1 VKQRIALVACAAVA
15 ALVATPALGTPGLP
29 LGMASLGGA
38 DGAGPNSWS
47 TGTNPIIRS
56 HWARLKQIT
65 GSIRVTTFANNRF
78 RTVAD
83 LQMQVQRA
91 TASDLRYFTVDVGSG
106 DLCAG
111 TPFDTFRARLAKAL
125 TTLSKSPVVQEKNRA
140 SDQRE
145 ILLVSIENLA
155 QHWRVLGG
163 KGDLGC
169 GLGAGA
175 AVAQIQKRTI
185 ALNDIMARVCY
196 RTTGCLFDAGARYRM
211 PLRANYFSAIEP
223 RRLSVE
229 GERALATVE
238 WRPAYTLLSA
248 MS

>member
-1 VKQRIALVACAAVA
+1 VKRRIALAACAAVA
-15 ALVATPALGTPGLP
+15 ALVVTPALGTPGFP
-29 LGMASLGGA
+29 AGMASLGGA
-38 DGAGPNSWS
+38 DSAGPNSWS

-56 HWARLKQIT
+56 HRARLKQIT
-65 GSIRVTTFANNRF
+65 GSIRVATFASKRF

-83 LQMQVQRA
+83 LQVQVQQA
-91 TASDLRYFTVDVGSG
+91 TASDLRYFSVDVGLG

-111 TPFDTFRARLAKAL
+111 TPLQTFRARLARAL

-145 ILLVSIENLA
+145 ILLVSIENLS

-163 KGDLGC
+163 KSDLGC
-169 GLGAGA
+169 GLGAGV

-211 PLRANYFSAIEP
+211 QLRANYFSSVYP

>member
-1 VKQRIALVACAAVA
+1 
-15 ALVATPALGTPGLP
+15 
-29 LGMASLGGA
+29 MASLGGA
-38 DGAGPNSWS
+38 DNVGPNSWS
-47 TGTNPIIRS
+47 IGTNPTIRS
-56 HWARLKQIT
+56 HRTRLKQMT
-65 GSIRVTTFANNRF
+65 GSLRVATFASNSF

-91 TASDLRYFTVDVGSG
+91 TASSVRYFTVDVGLG

-111 TPFDTFRARLAKAL
+111 TPIDTFRARLAKAL
-125 TTLSKSPVVQEKNRA
+125 TTLSKSPVVQEIGRA

-163 KGDLGC
+163 KSDLGC
-169 GLGAGA
+169 GLGAGV

-211 PLRANYFSAIEP
+211 PLRANYFSSVDP

-229 GERALATVE
+229 GERALAVVE
-238 WRPAYTLLSA
+238 WRPARTLLSA